1 MKNDGYSESTIEPI
15 GKRLRAL
22 AKHVDL
28 NDPERVKEFISRQ
41 NWSASYKQNVVN
53 AYTRYVETHMKH

>member
-1 MKNDGYSESTIEPI
+1 MKNDGYSESTIESI